1 MQKSFSHQS
10 LCTTRNHLIEN
21 SNTKPDSIDKC
32 SKLKEILEKLPMLRK
47 VSDGSNHGQREVHE
61 HVGVS
66 SASSGSNQR
75 AGHQDD
81 NLSPRMQMSLN
92 RAMFDQQGGILSK
105 QNSIQATPIK

>member
-1 MQKSFSHQS
+1 MAPESPQ
-10 LCTTRNHLIEN
+10 T
-21 SNTKPDSIDKC
+21 
-32 SKLKEILEKLPMLRK
+32 M
-47 VSDGSNHGQREVHE
+47 GHGQREVHE

>member
-1 MQKSFSHQS
+1 
-10 LCTTRNHLIEN
+10 LIEN

-105 QNSIQATPIK
+105 